1 MLLQRI
7 LKFYKLMSQ
16 FRGNF
21 HRKPHILKFGKKL
34 YTFNLEKIIIDLI
47 QQIKVRFANLEK
59 WFTFVQ

>member
-1 MLLQRI
+1 MSLLT
-7 LKFYKLMSQ
+7 
-16 FRGNF
+16 GNF

>member
-1 MLLQRI
+1 MSLLT
-7 LKFYKLMSQ
+7 
-16 FRGNF
+16 GNF

-34 YTFNLEKIIIDLI
+34 NIFNLAKIIIDLI